1 MRHNFLDMNDDFLAQ
16 FLRACEYARRDNF
29 RNNREEPVVR
39 KPKVDME
46 NFSDDMPECDGCSGG
61 ETCTHDSGEDTI
73 EQLQSALLRQI
84 NETNRMNDMYV
95 AATKKISRLE
105 NENAAYKAQLEKFYK
120 IQAVMNGD

>member
-1 MRHNFLDMNDDFLAQ
+1 MRNNFLDMNDDVLAQ
-16 FLRACEYARRDNF
+16 FLRACEFARMDNF
-29 RNNREEPVVR
+29 RSNREKPVVR
-39 KPKVDME
+39 KPKVDTG
-46 NFSDDMPECDGCSGG
+46 NFNNDMAECDGCSGA
-61 ETCTHDSGEDTI
+61 EKCTHDSGDDTI
-73 EQLQSALLRQI
+73 EQLQNALLRQI